1 MRERH
6 EKQRNANADFCFC
19 RARDEAENASFKKRH
34 FFSNYVPFRFFYV
47 VAALSRGEARAR
59 DENARGE
66 KERERGGRGKGKG
79 RGRGRGKGKE
89 WRVRGVERVGWLGIY
104 DVPVHE
110 SDEGA
115 KKRKDGGGETGK

>member
-1 MRERH
+1 MRVLKNDTFFLITFRSV
-6 EKQRNANADFCFC
+6 
-19 RARDEAENASFKKRH
+19 SFTL
-34 FFSNYVPFRFFYV
+34 SLLFR
-47 VAALSRGEARAR
+47 E
-59 DENARGE
+59 
-66 KERERGGRGKGKG
+66 GGRGKGKG

>member
-1 MRERH
+1 MRVLKNDTFFLITFRSVSFTLSLLFREERPVH
-6 EKQRNANADFCFC
+6 ETRM
-19 RARDEAENASFKKRH
+19 H
-34 FFSNYVPFRFFYV
+34 
-47 VAALSRGEARAR
+47 GERR
-59 DENARGE
+59 S
-66 KERERGGRGKGKG
+66 EREGGRGKGKG

-115 KKRKDGGGETGK
+115 KKRKDGGGGNKGRKGG